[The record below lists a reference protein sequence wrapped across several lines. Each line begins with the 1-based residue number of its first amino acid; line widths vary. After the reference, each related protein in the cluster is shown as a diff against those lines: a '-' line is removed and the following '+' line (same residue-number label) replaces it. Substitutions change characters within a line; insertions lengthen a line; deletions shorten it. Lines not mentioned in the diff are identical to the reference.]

1 MTGTVAMIAADLGN
15 NLTEGERA
23 ELRKMDLQL
32 WEARYCIALLV
43 HTAGGQVEIRT
54 SHMVTYNPS
63 AELLTFDDPVSGA
76 RIMRLR
82 SPASANEQSSETK

>member
-1 MTGTVAMIAADLGN
+1 MTSTVAMIAADLGN

-23 ELRKMDLQL
+23 ELRHMDLAL
-32 WEARYCIALLV
+32 WEARYCIAMLV
-43 HTAGGQVEIRT
+43 HAAGGQVEIKS
-54 SHMVTYNPS
+54 SHMVTYDPN

-82 SPASANEQSSETK
+82 SPVSASEVSK